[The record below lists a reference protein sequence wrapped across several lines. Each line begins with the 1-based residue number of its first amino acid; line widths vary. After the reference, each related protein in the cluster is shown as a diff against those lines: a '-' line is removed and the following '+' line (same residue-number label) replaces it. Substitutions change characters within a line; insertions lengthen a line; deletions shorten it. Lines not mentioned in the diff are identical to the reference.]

1 MDVLRFSPH
10 LCVGFLFLVLCPVCV
25 RLLRLRAVTPAQ
37 NCRLR
42 AGVALGDIAA
52 AFAWQTWHLWHWA
65 GSGGEFGRRWSSFD
79 PTWEEALASCG
90 SCHCACVGCALFS
103 NTFVLRF
110 MFCCV
115 LLYQAERHIVACHL
129 VGRWCGMPQG
139 CVLGA
144 NAWFV
149 TKYDSKGDG
158 LMTLLGT
165 HRGTGRSVRIVVIA
179 ERPALLL
186 TASLGRPSTVFHVKS
201 PRQRLT
207 QRVKIFGALWKKF
220 GSVKWR

>member
-1 MDVLRFSPH
+1 MFSAFPH
-10 LCVGFLFLVLCPVCV
+10 IFVWGSCFWFCVPSASASSASALSHL
-25 RLLRLRAVTPAQ
+25 PAQ
-37 NCRLR
+37 SCRLR

-52 AFAWQTWHLWHWA
+52 AFAWQTWRLWHWA

-103 NTFVLRF
+103 NTFVLHF

-158 LMTLLGT
+158 LM
-165 HRGTGRSVRIVVIA
+165 
-179 ERPALLL
+179 
-186 TASLGRPSTVFHVKS
+186 
-201 PRQRLT
+201 RLAGHT
-207 QRVKIFGALWKKF
+207 
-220 GSVKWR
+220 